1 MRADVYLSQNGY
13 CESRSKAAA
22 SINACLLFVNGKCV
36 TKCSFDITEGDTV
49 ELRGEAIPFVG
60 RGGLKL
66 KGAIDAFALDVT
78 GAVCADIGAST
89 GGFTDCLLQNGA
101 KKVYAIENGS
111 GQLHPSLVN
120 DERVVNIE
128 NFNARDLNE
137 NSLGEKCDVAVM
149 DVSFISQTLLHGG
162 VASILKDNGIFV
174 SLIKPQFEVGKRFI
188 CRGGIVKDRTAH
200 IGAIEATVTSAKA
213 YGLLLKNIAPSPIEG
228 GDGNREYLA
237 QFIKNGESETTLTK
251 ELLKKLTS

>member
-22 SINACLLFVNGKCV
+22 SINAGLLFVNGICV
-36 TKCSFDITEGDTV
+36 KKCSFDIADTDTV

-66 KGAIDAFALDVT
+66 KGAIDAFGLDVSGT
-78 GAVCADIGAST
+78 VCADIGAST
-89 GGFTDCLLQNGA
+89 GGFTDCLLQHGA
-101 KKVYAIENGS
+101 KKVFAIENGS

-128 NFNARDLNE
+128 NFNARNLTGE
-137 NSLGEKCDVAVM
+137 SLGQACDAAVM
-149 DVSFISQTLLHGG
+149 DVSFISQTLLHKG
-162 VASILKDNGIFV
+162 VASVLKDGGLFV

-188 CRGGIVKDRTAH
+188 GRGGIVKDRTAH
-200 IGAIEATVTSAKA
+200 AGAIEAVVISAQA
-213 YGLLLKNIAPSPIEG
+213 NGLILTNLTTSPIEG

-237 QFIKNGESETTLTK
+237 LFVKNANSGMPLTK
-251 ELLKKLTS
+251 ELLKKLTQ